1 VQDSSNVVEL
11 RVGAVVLNDIHA
23 FTGWFVAFPSEE
35 AHIAHTLWTAHTHLM
50 ECWDSTP
57 RLAALSPEKECG
69 KSRLL
74 EVTEP
79 LVPRPVQSVN
89 VTPAYLFRQ
98 VGDPDGRPTILY
110 DEIDTVF
117 GLRARENEEIR
128 GLLNAGHRRH
138 STAGRCVTKGQKIE
152 TEDIPAYCAV
162 ALAGIGN
169 LPDTI
174 TGRSIILKMR
184 RRAPSEKILPYRE
197 RVYRQEAAKLHDR
210 LVEWALGAEE
220 RLQGY
225 YPKMPEGIE
234 DRAADMWEP
243 LLSVADQAG
252 GDWPERAR
260 KACVYLVN
268 ESRDS
273 TPSLGVRLLKDL
285 KEVFGAEKSMS
296 THDILFAL
304 YDIEEAP
311 WAEMKGRPLDAR
323 GLANILKPYDIH
335 SKTIRCATGS
345 AKGYS
350 RDDLW
355 DAWQRYLPNE
365 KSDSS
370 DAE

>member
-1 VQDSSNVVEL
+1 MHESSNVVEL
-11 RVGAVVLNDIHA
+11 RVGAVILNDIHE
-23 FTGWFVAFPSEE
+23 FTGRFVAYPSEE
-35 AHIAHTLWTAHTHLM
+35 AHVAHTLWIAHSHLM

-89 VTPAYLFRQ
+89 VTPAYLFRK
-98 VGDPDGRPTILY
+98 VGDPEGRPTILY
-110 DEIDTVF
+110 DEVDTIF
-117 GLRARENEEIR
+117 GPKARDSEEIR

-138 STAGRCVTKGQKIE
+138 STAGRCVVKGKNIE
-152 TEDIPAYCAV
+152 TEDLSAYCAV

-184 RRAPSEKILPYRE
+184 RRAPHERVSPWRE
-197 RVYRQEAAKLHDR
+197 RVYRQEAALLHDR
-210 LVEWALGAEE
+210 LAEWALGAAE
-220 RLQGY
+220 RLQGF
-225 YPKMPEGIE
+225 YPDMPEGIE

-252 GDWPERAR
+252 GDWPELSRQ
-260 KACVYLVN
+260 ACVFLVK
-268 ESRDS
+268 ESKDS

-285 KEVFGAEKSMS
+285 KKVFGTENSMS

-304 YDIEEAP
+304 YDLEEAP
-311 WAEMKGRPLDAR
+311 WALMKGRPLDAR
-323 GLANILKPYDIH
+323 GLARLLGQYDVK
-335 SKTIRCATGS
+335 SGTVRVGDKT
-345 AKGYS
+345 AKGYY

-355 DAWQRYLPNE
+355 DAWQRYLPNN
-365 KSDSS
+365 
-370 DAE
+370 

>member
-1 VQDSSNVVEL
+1 MHESNNVVEL
-11 RVGAVVLNDIHA
+11 RTGTVILNDIHE
-23 FTGWFVAFPSEE
+23 FTGRFVAYPSPE
-35 AHIAHTLWTAHTHLM
+35 AHIAHTLWIAHTHLM

-89 VTPAYLFRQ
+89 VTPAYLFRK
-98 VGDPDGRPTILY
+98 VGDPEGRPTILY
-110 DEIDTVF
+110 DEIDTIF
-117 GLRARENEEIR
+117 GPKARDNEEIR

-138 STAGRCVTKGQKIE
+138 STAGRCVVKGKNIE
-152 TEDIPAYCAV
+152 TEDLSAYCAV

-184 RRAPSEKILPYRE
+184 RRAPNEKVLPWRE
-197 RVYRQEAAKLHDR
+197 RVYRQEAALLHDR
-210 LVEWALGAEE
+210 LAEWALGAEE
-220 RLQGY
+220 RLQGV
-225 YPKMPEGIE
+225 YPEMPEGVE

-252 GDWPERAR
+252 GDWPEQAR
-260 KACVYLVN
+260 KACVFLVK
-268 ESRDS
+268 ESKAS

-285 KEVFGAEKSMS
+285 KEVFGTENSMS

-311 WAEMKGRPLDAR
+311 WAQMKGRPLDAR
-323 GLANILKPYDIH
+323 GLASLLKPYEVH
-335 SKTIRCATGS
+335 SGTVRVGS
-345 AKGYS
+345 TTAKGYY

-355 DAWQRYLPNE
+355 DAWQRYLPSE
-365 KSDSS
+365 
-370 DAE
+370 